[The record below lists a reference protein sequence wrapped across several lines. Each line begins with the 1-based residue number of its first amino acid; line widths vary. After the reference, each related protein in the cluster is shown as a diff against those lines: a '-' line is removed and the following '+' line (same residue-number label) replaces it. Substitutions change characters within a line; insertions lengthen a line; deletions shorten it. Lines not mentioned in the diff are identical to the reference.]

1 MTTVN
6 DDYPRQQA
14 QMSDAELKQLAIQ
27 KFEQSKQAQSQPQST
42 YKFPS
47 EIIELP
53 SKGLL
58 YDPSNPLSSGKLEL
72 KYMTAKEEDI
82 LTTQSYIKQGVVLD
96 KLFQSLILGN
106 GEGRS
111 VNYNDLLMGDKNAVM
126 IAARVLGYGKD
137 YEIEITNPSGD
148 KQKEVVDLSQFEHV
162 AFDESLITPGINRFR
177 FELPASKR
185 AVEFKLLTHRDNM
198 KVDEELTAM
207 KKLTKQGGAE
217 DHNLTT
223 RMIHTI
229 VAVDGNEDRQHIRN
243 FVKNEFLAI
252 DARAFRKY
260 MKSIQ
265 PDVDLTLNL
274 TDDTSGEPFTMEL
287 PISVDFFWPRA

>member
-14 QMSDAELKQLAIQ
+14 QMSDAELKQYAIQ
-27 KFEQSKQAQSQPQST
+27 KFEQSKQNQQQQST

-58 YDPSNPLSSGKLEL
+58 YDRGNPLSSGKLEL

-106 GEGRS
+106 GEGLS

-185 AVEFKLLTHRDNM
+185 AIEFKLLTHKDNM

>member
-27 KFEQSKQAQSQPQST
+27 KFEQTKQAQSQPQST

-58 YDPSNPLSSGKLEL
+58 YDPANPLSSGKLEL

-106 GEGRS
+106 GEGLS

-162 AFDESLITPGINRFR
+162 AFDESLITPGVNRFR

-185 AVEFKLLTHRDNM
+185 IVEFKLLTHRDNM

>member
-14 QMSDAELKQLAIQ
+14 QMSDAELKQYAIQ
-27 KFEQSKQAQSQPQST
+27 KFEQSKQNQQQQST

-58 YDPSNPLSSGKLEL
+58 YDRGNPLSSGKLEL

-185 AVEFKLLTHRDNM
+185 AVEFKLITHRDNM

>member
-27 KFEQSKQAQSQPQST
+27 KFEQSKQAQSQQQST

-47 EIIELP
+47 EIIDLP

-58 YDPSNPLSSGKLEL
+58 YDTSNPLSSGKLEL

-106 GEGRS
+106 GAGLP

-148 KQKEVVDLSQFEHV
+148 KQKEVVDLSQFEH
-162 AFDESLITPGINRFR
+162 AAIDESLITPGVNRFR
-177 FELPASKR
+177 FELPATKR
-185 AVEFKLLTHRDNM
+185 VVEFKLLTHKDNM
-198 KVDEELTAM
+198 KVEEELVAM
-207 KKLTKQGGAE
+207 KKLTKQGGSE

-223 RMIHTI
+223 RMIHTLI
-229 VAVDGNEDRQHIRN
+229 AVDGNEDRQYIRN
-243 FVKNEFLAI
+243 FVKNEFLAM

-265 PDVDLTLNL
+265 PDVDLTMNL

>member
-1 MTTVN
+1 MPTVN

-14 QMSDAELKQLAIQ
+14 QMSDAELKQLAIE
-27 KFEQSKQAQSQPQST
+27 KFEQSKQAQSQQQTT
-42 YKFPS
+42 YKFPT
-47 EIIELP
+47 EIIDLP

-58 YDPSNPLSSGKLEL
+58 YDSSNPLSSGKLEL
-72 KYMTAKEEDI
+72 KYMTAREEDI

-96 KLFQSLILGN
+96 KLFQSLIVGN

-126 IAARVLGYGKD
+126 IAARVLGYGKE

-148 KQKEVVDLSQFEHV
+148 KQKELVDLTQFENKP
-162 AFDESLITPGINRFR
+162 FDEALITPGVNRFR

-185 AVEFKLLTHRDNM
+185 IVEFKLLTHKDNV
-198 KVDEELTAM
+198 KIDEELVGL
-207 KKLTKQGGAE
+207 KKLAKYGGSE
-217 DHNLTT
+217 DHQLTT
-223 RMIHTI
+223 RLIHTI
-229 VAVDGNEDRQHIRN
+229 ISVDGNEDRQFVRS

-252 DARAFRKY
+252 DARALRKY
-260 MKSIQ
+260 MKAVQ

-274 TDDTSGEPFTMEL
+274 TDETSGEPFTMEL

>member
-14 QMSDAELKQLAIQ
+14 QMSDAELKQYAIQ
-27 KFEQSKQAQSQPQST
+27 KFEQSKQNQQQQST

-106 GEGRS
+106 GEGLS

-185 AVEFKLLTHRDNM
+185 AVEFKLLTHKDNM

>member
-27 KFEQSKQAQSQPQST
+27 KFEQSKQNQPQQQST

-47 EIIELP
+47 EIIDLP

-106 GEGRS
+106 GAGLS

-148 KQKEVVDLSQFEHV
+148 KQKEVVDLSQFEH
-162 AFDESLITPGINRFR
+162 AAIDESLITPGVNRFR
-177 FELPASKR
+177 FELPATKR
-185 AVEFKLLTHRDNM
+185 VVEFKLLTHKDNM
-198 KVDEELTAM
+198 KVDEELVAM
-207 KKLTKQGGAE
+207 KKLTKQGGSE

-229 VAVDGNEDRQHIRN
+229 VSVDGNEDRQHIRN
-243 FVKNEFLAI
+243 FVKNEFLAM

-265 PDVDLTLNL
+265 PDVDLTMNL

>member
-27 KFEQSKQAQSQPQST
+27 KFEQSKQNQPQQQST
-42 YKFPS
+42 YKFPF
-47 EIIELP
+47 EIIDLP

-106 GEGRS
+106 GAGLS

-148 KQKEVVDLSQFEHV
+148 KQKELVDLSQFEH
-162 AFDESLITPGINRFR
+162 AAIDESLITPGVNRFR
-177 FELPASKR
+177 FELPATKR
-185 AVEFKLLTHRDNM
+185 VVEFKLLTHKDNM
-198 KVDEELTAM
+198 KVDEELVAM
-207 KKLTKQGGAE
+207 KKLTKQGGSE

-229 VAVDGNEDRQHIRN
+229 VSVDGNEDRQHIRN
-243 FVKNEFLAI
+243 FVKNEFLAM

-265 PDVDLTLNL
+265 PDVDLTMNL